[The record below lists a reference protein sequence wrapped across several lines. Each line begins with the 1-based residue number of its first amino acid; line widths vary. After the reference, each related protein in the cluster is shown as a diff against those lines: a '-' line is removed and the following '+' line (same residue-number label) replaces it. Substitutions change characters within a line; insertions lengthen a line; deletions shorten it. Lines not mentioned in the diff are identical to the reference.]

1 MAISTLEILQ
11 GNIPVRLDTGDL
23 LSATPAQLNAILGV
37 VVGPASSTDNALIRF
52 DTATGLL
59 AQDSL
64 IIVDDAGAM
73 SGVTSLV
80 MAGALTGATT
90 FEFTPVNAALVTPT
104 ANILVNSAL
113 GDFDFIVGGDTVANL
128 LMVDA
133 GLDAVG
139 IGVAAVAGSILTI
152 NTTTSTLEFIVSTFD
167 NTLITPPTV
176 TTGYLSIEIGGN
188 ACFIPCYTAIP
199 TT

>member
-11 GNIPVRLDTGDL
+11 GNIPVRLASGNL
-23 LSATPAQLNAILGV
+23 LSATPAQLNLILGT
-37 VVGPASSTDNALIRF
+37 VVGPVGATDNALARF

-59 AQDSL
+59 VQDSL

-73 SGVTSLV
+73 TGVTS
-80 MAGALTGATT
+80 

-139 IGVAAVAGSILTI
+139 IGVAAVSGSILTL
-152 NTTTSTLEFIVSTFD
+152 NTLTSPLEFITSVFNAALT
-167 NTLITPPTV
+167 TPPTQ
-176 TTGYLSIEIGGN
+176 TTGYITVEIGGSV
-188 ACFIPCYTAIP
+188 CHIPCFDAIP
-199 TT
+199 T